1 MKFIYVCFP
10 WGRPLL
16 SDHISSNTKCYCSIF
31 TDRHIQLPASSP
43 SASSLTLWH
52 RHRDSCQIWWL
63 HFPAIK
69 MEIWPHLSPVAALR
83 RVGPALCLG
92 NTVELALVVGTQ
104 ASWHQGYE
112 CGRSKSTAPNKKG
125 VWWGSDVLPL
135 TLTPWHLRQ
144 SRELVPGSWV
154 RIPSAALWRAGS
166 APSQSSKYSRAGP
179 GYWWWGPAWEYDQGR
194 ANLVTHLP

>member
-1 MKFIYVCFP
+1 MKFIYVCFS

-16 SDHISSNTKCYCSIF
+16 SDHISSNIKCHCSIF
-31 TDRHIQLPASSP
+31 MDRHIQLPASSP

-104 ASWHQGYE
+104 ASWPQGYE
-112 CGRSKSTAPNKKG
+112 CGRSNPTPPNKKG
-125 VWWGSDVLPL
+125 AFGEVMSSPWPLLLDTSGSQEN
-135 TLTPWHLRQ
+135 WF
-144 SRELVPGSWV
+144 
-154 RIPSAALWRAGS
+154 
-166 APSQSSKYSRAGP
+166 
-179 GYWWWGPAWEYDQGR
+179 QGHEDR
-194 ANLVTHLP
+194 KSVV